1 MPVIFGVANATTGAY
16 ERRSEYV
23 AVLVRE
29 DDQ

>member
-1 MPVIFGVANATTGAY
+1 MPVIFGVANATSGAY